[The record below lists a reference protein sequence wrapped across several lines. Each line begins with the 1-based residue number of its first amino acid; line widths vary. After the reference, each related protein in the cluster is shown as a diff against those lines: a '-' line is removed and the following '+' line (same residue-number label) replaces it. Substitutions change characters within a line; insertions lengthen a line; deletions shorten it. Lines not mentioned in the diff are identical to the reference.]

1 MDVITHLIA
10 LQLNF
15 AILDGKE
22 ETIGHILME
31 ISRVKKYFID
41 RGATVTAQLTGF
53 HYRRSPLV
61 QGGLEIPCKI
71 TVTISETV
79 SNLLCMEKCRHCH
92 WPLYWNKKWR
102 NHGLVYLSYKWCA
115 APSTSFPQKEEV
127 VKKKTDNARHKA
139 RYTRLF
145 QPGNKARTYQ
155 KEKFSWP
162 QYNSY
167 RLAM

>member
-1 MDVITHLIA
+1 MDAITHLIA

-15 AILDGKE
+15 AILDVKE

-79 SNLLCMEKCRHCH
+79 SNLLCMENADIVTDRYIETK
-92 WPLYWNKKWR
+92 NEEIMD
-102 NHGLVYLSYKWCA
+102 
-115 APSTSFPQKEEV
+115 SFI
-127 VKKKTDNARHKA
+127 
-139 RYTRLF
+139 
-145 QPGNKARTYQ
+145 
-155 KEKFSWP
+155 
-162 QYNSY
+162 
-167 RLAM
+167 